1 MILEVTLMY
10 FSNSPYRMGSSKL
23 GFEIHYSVG
32 SMGTLVVSIWVMK
45 LQFIMRVMI
54 VMSCHILS

>member
-1 MILEVTLMY
+1 MY

-23 GFEIHYSVG
+23 VFEIHYSVG